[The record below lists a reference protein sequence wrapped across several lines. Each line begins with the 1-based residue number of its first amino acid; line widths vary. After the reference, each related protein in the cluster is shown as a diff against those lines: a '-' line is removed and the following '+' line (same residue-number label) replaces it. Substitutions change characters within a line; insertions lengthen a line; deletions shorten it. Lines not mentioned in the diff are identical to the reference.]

1 MNNGFNTTYTHNW
14 QTMDFAT
21 TSYKVNVNVKIE
33 TIGGRVEDF
42 SIEPNEKLTIE
53 ADDRALFLVSK
64 EKRIPIAPL
73 EHYIY
78 VTNNLNDYVIQNSGE
93 LSITPNGIEY
103 IEKYSGGW
111 RKRVIATPTQMLGLY
126 GNDFCRM
133 TGDYGR
139 YFMQKDKIDGMVH
152 KANELKSSPDPMQRA
167 IGQELVKILKD
178 YGLVN

>member
-1 MNNGFNTTYTHNW
+1 
-14 QTMDFAT
+14 MDMGIIG
-21 TSYKVNVNVKIE
+21 KQWILPLLE

-42 SIEPNEKLTIE
+42 AIEPNGKLTIE

-73 EHYIY
+73 
-78 VTNNLNDYVIQNSGE
+78 ND
-93 LSITPNGIEY
+93 
-103 IEKYSGGW
+103 
-111 RKRVIATPTQMLGLY
+111 
-126 GNDFCRM
+126 M

-178 YGLVN
+178 YGLVVQGVSDFGHEKINEWASRN

>member
-1 MNNGFNTTYTHNW
+1 MNNGFNTTYINLDDRCW
-14 QTMDFAT
+14 RAMDFT
-21 TSYKVNVNVKIE
+21 TDSYKVNVNVKIE

-42 SIEPNEKLTIE
+42 AIEPNEKLTLE
-53 ADDRALFLVSK
+53 AGDGALFLASK

-73 EHYIY
+73 
-78 VTNNLNDYVIQNSGE
+78 ND
-93 LSITPNGIEY
+93 
-103 IEKYSGGW
+103 
-111 RKRVIATPTQMLGLY
+111 
-126 GNDFCRM
+126 M

-178 YGLVN
+178 YGLVSVE

>member
-1 MNNGFNTTYTHNW
+1 MNNGFNTTYVNFDTHNW
-14 QTMDFAT
+14 QAMDFTT
-21 TSYKVNVNVKIE
+21 TSYKVNVSVKIE

-42 SIEPNEKLTIE
+42 SIEPNEKLTLE

-73 EHYIY
+73 
-78 VTNNLNDYVIQNSGE
+78 NDMN
-93 LSITPNGIEY
+93 
-103 IEKYSGGW
+103 
-111 RKRVIATPTQMLGLY
+111 
-126 GNDFCRM
+126 
-133 TGDYGR
+133 GDYGR

-178 YGLVN
+178 YGLVL

>member
-1 MNNGFNTTYTHNW
+1 MNNGFNTIYTNLDSHNW

-21 TSYKVNVNVKIE
+21 TSYRVNVNVKIE

-42 SIEPNEKLTIE
+42 AIEPNEKLTIE

-73 EHYIY
+73 
-78 VTNNLNDYVIQNSGE
+78 ND
-93 LSITPNGIEY
+93 
-103 IEKYSGGW
+103 
-111 RKRVIATPTQMLGLY
+111 
-126 GNDFCRM
+126 M

-152 KANELKSSPDPMQRA
+152 KANELKSSSDPMQRA
-167 IGQELVKILKD
+167 SGHELLKILKD
-178 YGLVN
+178 YGLV

>member
-1 MNNGFNTTYTHNW
+1 MNNGFNTTYINLDDRCW
-14 QTMDFAT
+14 RAVDFT
-21 TSYKVNVNVKIE
+21 TASYKVNINVKIE

-42 SIEPNEKLTIE
+42 AIEPNEKLTIE
-53 ADDRALFLVSK
+53 ADDGALFLVSK

-73 EHYIY
+73 
-78 VTNNLNDYVIQNSGE
+78 ND
-93 LSITPNGIEY
+93 
-103 IEKYSGGW
+103 
-111 RKRVIATPTQMLGLY
+111 
-126 GNDFCRM
+126 M

-139 YFMQKDKIDGMVH
+139 YFMQKDKIDGMAH

>member
-1 MNNGFNTTYTHNW
+1 MDNDFNTTATYVNFGPQW
-14 QTMDFAT
+14 QAMDFAT
-21 TSYKVNVNVKIE
+21 ATNFKVNVNVKIE

-42 SIEPNEKLTIE
+42 GIEPNEKLTLE

-73 EHYIY
+73 
-78 VTNNLNDYVIQNSGE
+78 ND
-93 LSITPNGIEY
+93 
-103 IEKYSGGW
+103 
-111 RKRVIATPTQMLGLY
+111 
-126 GNDFCRM
+126 M

-139 YFMQKDKIDGMVH
+139 YFMQKDKIDEMVH

>member
-1 MNNGFNTTYTHNW
+1 MNNGFNTTYINLDDRCW
-14 QTMDFAT
+14 RTMDFT
-21 TSYKVNVNVKIE
+21 TASYKVNINVRVE
-33 TIGGRVEDF
+33 AIGGRVEDF
-42 SIEPNEKLTIE
+42 AIEPNEKLTIE

-73 EHYIY
+73 
-78 VTNNLNDYVIQNSGE
+78 ND
-93 LSITPNGIEY
+93 
-103 IEKYSGGW
+103 
-111 RKRVIATPTQMLGLY
+111 
-126 GNDFCRM
+126 M

-139 YFMQKDKIDGMVH
+139 YFRQKDKIDGMVH

>member
-1 MNNGFNTTYTHNW
+1 MNNGFNTTYVNFDTHNW
-14 QTMDFAT
+14 QAMDFAT

-42 SIEPNEKLTIE
+42 SIEPNEKLTLE

-73 EHYIY
+73 
-78 VTNNLNDYVIQNSGE
+78 ND
-93 LSITPNGIEY
+93 
-103 IEKYSGGW
+103 
-111 RKRVIATPTQMLGLY
+111 
-126 GNDFCRM
+126 M

>member
-14 QTMDFAT
+14 QAMDFAT
-21 TSYKVNVNVKIE
+21 ATCKVNVNVKIE

-42 SIEPNEKLTIE
+42 AIEPNEKLTIE

-73 EHYIY
+73 
-78 VTNNLNDYVIQNSGE
+78 ND
-93 LSITPNGIEY
+93 
-103 IEKYSGGW
+103 
-111 RKRVIATPTQMLGLY
+111 
-126 GNDFCRM
+126 M

-178 YGLVN
+178 YGLV

>member
-1 MNNGFNTTYTHNW
+1 MDNEFNTTATYVNFGPQW
-14 QTMDFAT
+14 QAMDFAT
-21 TSYKVNVNVKIE
+21 ASYKVNVNVKIE

-42 SIEPNEKLTIE
+42 GIEPNEKLTLE

-73 EHYIY
+73 
-78 VTNNLNDYVIQNSGE
+78 ND
-93 LSITPNGIEY
+93 
-103 IEKYSGGW
+103 
-111 RKRVIATPTQMLGLY
+111 
-126 GNDFCRM
+126 M

-139 YFMQKDKIDGMVH
+139 YFMQKDKIDEMVH
-152 KANELKSSPDPMQRA
+152 KANELKSSPGPMQRA

>member
-1 MNNGFNTTYTHNW
+1 MNNEFNTTYVNFDTHNW
-14 QTMDFAT
+14 QAMDFAT
-21 TSYKVNVNVKIE
+21 TSYKVNVSVKIE

-42 SIEPNEKLTIE
+42 AIEPNEKLTLE

-73 EHYIY
+73 
-78 VTNNLNDYVIQNSGE
+78 
-93 LSITPNGIEY
+93 
-103 IEKYSGGW
+103 
-111 RKRVIATPTQMLGLY
+111 
-126 GNDFCRM
+126 
-133 TGDYGR
+133 GDYGR

-178 YGLVN
+178 YGLVD

>member
-1 MNNGFNTTYTHNW
+1 MNNGFNTTYVNFDTHNW
-14 QTMDFAT
+14 QAMDFTTAT
-21 TSYKVNVNVKIE
+21 CKINVNVKIE

-42 SIEPNEKLTIE
+42 SIEPNEKLTLE

-73 EHYIY
+73 
-78 VTNNLNDYVIQNSGE
+78 ND
-93 LSITPNGIEY
+93 
-103 IEKYSGGW
+103 
-111 RKRVIATPTQMLGLY
+111 
-126 GNDFCRM
+126 M

-152 KANELKSSPDPMQRA
+152 KANELKSSSDPMQRA

-178 YGLVN
+178 YELVL